1 MAQLKDLIVTGATRL
16 IGDVFT
22 NKIQITSI
30 SAPTSAGGTT
40 YSLGTNGYVL
50 KTNGSSVYWAAD
62 TNSLTGVKGNAE
74 SSYRTG
80 NVNLT
85 PANIGALALSGG
97 TMTGA
102 INWGTSSLSEF
113 SGSPPYIL
121 GIEAFAN
128 GGATKWKAA
137 SGVNVGSADSAKW
150 LMNRGTNVTIAD
162 SSWAHGQKG
171 RGGTNTS
178 NGTVWKQKWTQNG
191 LTYTPSGGS
200 ATTLSDSGDIV
211 YWLSQ
216 DTTSNNLWVNMAIDG
231 YIYSHSGFKVLTQS
245 TGYSEGIRFVN
256 SSATDKGSIGC
267 DTNGVLGLYGSSK
280 VSIRPVINAATDG
293 VEITTTSMVP
303 TKATVALGTAAN
315 PWHNI
320 VLGGTTNA
328 TMTAASTNPRITF
341 QEGTGTQPVHLIYTD
356 QDSYRNPAGLKVIG
370 ETSATPAWF
379 EVEGDIYAKN
389 IKITRSIKNL
399 ITGTGTAASDAGS
412 GDNRYKPARW
422 TFNTGT
428 NAADGEIFTIKIPI
442 AGHDYGVFMSVN
454 NGTDYYPV
462 VANGTGRITTNY
474 PVDTYL
480 QVIFESTGSA
490 ASMFPLAGGTARVTV
505 SGGVFRVINYYD
517 SNSNDTGYYHRKI
530 YPNLKAGSNK
540 IHPYTLIM
548 ENKDGRWESLI
559 STNPGT
565 GSSHAANTHGFL
577 LGNVYCMYANATYN
591 ENATVGTYNIWS
603 AHSGLIDVRY
613 SFNLTSSAGITGYKP
628 VYIVGTIGT
637 DGLFYLD
644 TTKWWAQDLP
654 TTDDGKVYVYIG
666 DGYDW
671 YRMTL
676 SEVNPAYFY
685 RDSRIQMYAPGRGIK
700 TITRSGTTFTATRD
714 DGSTFTFTQQDNNS
728 VTGVKGNAESSYRT
742 GQVNL
747 TPANI
752 GAAAASHTHYELATI
767 GDQRSTAT
775 TPNTYANRLIFQGLK
790 TNSAF
795 GSPSS
800 DTYSYVVGLR
810 GWSDSSG
817 GNSHEL
823 AFNNTGIYHRSG
835 ATTSWGNWVQL
846 VENTGT
852 WGISITGN
860 AATATTATTAST
872 CSGNAATA
880 TKLATS
886 RTISLTGSVTGSGSF
901 DGSGNLSIAT
911 TTNHNHKTLTVG
923 NKTYNGSS
931 DVTIEIAD
939 LGLASTTT
947 FIGLTSTNLSNG
959 STTNPVTITVGP
971 TTGSVTATNG
981 SVVMEADS
989 GEEYIWSGNK
999 WNLMGLASSW
1009 ALANHIHGNITNA
1022 GTITSDTAKASGQHL
1037 VITDSNN
1044 KICRSALALG
1054 TATTTYLRND
1064 GTWSTP
1070 PDTNKYHKTGSWNG
1084 LTYTATAVNSAD
1096 ELKFTVPSA
1105 STSAA
1110 GAVKLNNTVTSTSTS
1125 EAATANAVK
1134 TVNDGLSG
1142 KVNRSGDTMTGTLT
1156 VKGLKG
1162 TSNIDYGTTLPSSG
1176 EIGQIFFLADDSEGI
1191 PSGGTTG
1198 QFLRGDGVWQ
1208 NTLTDSFIVN
1218 KGGTSDS
1225 IIRSA
1230 NDNGSVELLASTNK
1244 GLYDRTNTK
1253 WAIAVNADGTR
1264 VYSDYPIYGAVWN
1277 DYAEYRASD
1286 ETEAGRCVC
1295 EVGDGTLIRTTERLQ
1310 KGCEIVSD
1318 TFGFAIGKT
1327 EKYNTPTA
1335 ASGRVLAYLYEDKE
1349 IAKSHIG
1356 DPVCSGPNGT
1366 VSIMTEEEEMRY
1378 PSRIIG
1384 TISEIPNYDIWGAG
1398 HNGDHQIKVNGRVWI
1413 RVK

>member
-16 IGDVFT
+16 IGNAYAGTVQLT
-22 NKIQITSI
+22 TLN
-30 SAPTSAGGTT
+30 APTAAGGTT
-40 YSLGTNGYVL
+40 YGPGTNGYVL
-50 KTNGSSVYWAAD
+50 KSNGSSVYWGSD
-62 TNSLTGVKGNAE
+62 NNSVTGVKGNAE

-80 NVNLT
+80 QVNLT
-85 PANIGALALSGG
+85 PANIGALPLTGG
-97 TMTGA
+97 KMTGA
-102 INWGTSSLSEF
+102 ISWASGSISEF
-113 SGSPPYIL
+113 SSAPTYLL
-121 GIEAFAN
+121 GIEAFAD
-128 GGATKWKAA
+128 GGATKWRKA
-137 SGVNVGSADSAKW
+137 SETNVGSADSAKW

-178 NGTVWKQKWTQNG
+178 NGTVWKQKWTQSG

-245 TGYSEGIRFVN
+245 AGYSEGIRFVN
-256 SSATDKGSIGC
+256 SSGTDKGSIGC

-280 VSIRPVINAATDG
+280 VTIRPVINTATDG
-293 VEITTTSMVP
+293 IEVTTTSMVP
-303 TKATVALGTAAN
+303 TKATVALGTTAN
-315 PWHNI
+315 PWHNL
-320 VLGGTTNA
+320 VLGGTTSA
-328 TMTAASTNPRITF
+328 TMTASSTNPRITF
-341 QEGTGTQPVHLIYTD
+341 QEGTGTQPVHLIYSD
-356 QDSYRNPAGLKVIG
+356 YDNYRSPAGLKIVG
-370 ETSATPAWF
+370 GASASPAWF
-379 EVEGDIYAKN
+379 EVEGNIYA
-389 IKITRSIKNL
+389 
-399 ITGTGTAASDAGS
+399 AA
-412 GDNRYKPARW
+412 
-422 TFNTGT
+422 F
-428 NAADGEIFTIKIPI
+428 
-442 AGHDYGVFMSVN
+442 
-454 NGTDYYPV
+454 
-462 VANGTGRITTNY
+462 
-474 PVDTYL
+474 
-480 QVIFESTGSA
+480 
-490 ASMFPLAGGTARVTV
+490 
-505 SGGVFRVINYYD
+505 
-517 SNSNDTGYYHRKI
+517 
-530 YPNLKAGSNK
+530 
-540 IHPYTLIM
+540 
-548 ENKDGRWESLI
+548 
-559 STNPGT
+559 
-565 GSSHAANTHGFL
+565 
-577 LGNVYCMYANATYN
+577 
-591 ENATVGTYNIWS
+591 
-603 AHSGLIDVRY
+603 
-613 SFNLTSSAGITGYKP
+613 
-628 VYIVGTIGT
+628 
-637 DGLFYLD
+637 
-644 TTKWWAQDLP
+644 
-654 TTDDGKVYVYIG
+654 
-666 DGYDW
+666 
-671 YRMTL
+671 
-676 SEVNPAYFY
+676 
-685 RDSRIQMYAPGRGIK
+685 
-700 TITRSGTTFTATRD
+700 
-714 DGSTFTFTQQDNNS
+714 
-728 VTGVKGNAESSYRT
+728 KGNA
-742 GQVNL
+742 
-747 TPANI
+747 
-752 GAAAASHTHYELATI
+752 
-767 GDQRSTAT
+767 D
-775 TPNTYANRLIFQGLK
+775 
-790 TNSAF
+790 
-795 GSPSS
+795 
-800 DTYSYVVGLR
+800 
-810 GWSDSSG
+810 
-817 GNSHEL
+817 
-823 AFNNTGIYHRSG
+823 
-835 ATTSWGNWVQL
+835 
-846 VENTGT
+846 
-852 WGISITGN
+852 
-860 AATATTATTAST
+860 
-872 CSGNAATA
+872 TA
-880 TKLATS
+880 TKLAAA

-911 TTNHNHKTLTVG
+911 TTNHHHNTLTVG

-947 FIGLTSTNLSNG
+947 FLGLTSTNLSNG

-981 SVVMEADS
+981 GVVMEASS

-1044 KICRSALALG
+1044 KICRSAITLG
-1054 TATTTYLRND
+1054 TATNTYLRND
-1064 GTWSTP
+1064 GTWATP
-1070 PDTNKYHKTGSWNG
+1070 PDTNKYHKTGSWSG

-1110 GAVKLNNTVTSTSTS
+1110 GAVQLSSATNSTSTAL
-1125 EAATANAVK
+1125 AATASAVK
-1134 TVNDGLSG
+1134 AAYDLANG
-1142 KVNRSGDTMTGTLT
+1142 KVSRSGDTMTGMLT

-1162 TSNIDYGTTLPSSG
+1162 TSGTDYGTTLPSSG
-1176 EIGQIFFLADDSEGI
+1176 ETGQIFFLADDSGGV

-1208 NTLTDSFIVN
+1208 NTLTDSFIVS
-1218 KGGTSDS
+1218 KGGTAQAIIKS
-1225 IIRSA
+1225 I
-1230 NDNGSVELLASTNK
+1230 NDNGSVELLASTNR

-1286 ETEAGRCVC
+1286 EVEAGRCVR

-1384 TISEIPNYDIWGAG
+1384 IISEIPNYEIWEAG
-1398 HNGDHQIKVNGRVWI
+1398 HNGDHQIKVDGRIWI
-1413 RVK
+1413 RVR